1 MRGYHPTALLP
12 RSLPTRLSP
21 AVATNDACNDLVEAA
36 SSIQLRR
43 ILLEQLSY
51 PEASTRPRF
60 IFFDLDECLVM
71 PAAPFIDGL
80 PGSDALVRRLLLP
93 EEMLEA
99 LKQQMREA
107 YYRAPITLVD
117 AGLPTLIA
125 DLRARGV
132 IVHGLTSR
140 EAGPPTFAW
149 QAPTEPAWHNRLV
162 VEALRQH
169 HVHFSSLPPQ
179 LGLGNDA
186 LNTAAGGI
194 LYSGGA
200 NKAVLMQRV
209 TRGQPS
215 TLIDNSER
223 KLWKATSFG
232 RACVHGVHFTAAWAR
247 EASDAERRSWIVS
260 LATAKR
266 TADFGI

>member
-1 MRGYHPTALLP
+1 MRGCHPAIQLP
-12 RSLPTRLSP
+12 RSLPTRAP
-21 AVATNDACNDLVEAA
+21 PVVATFDACNGIVEAA
-36 SSIQLRR
+36 SSLQLRR
-43 ILLEQLSY
+43 ILLQQLSD
-51 PEASTRPRF
+51 PDTSARPRY

-71 PAAPFIDGL
+71 PAVPFIDGL

-93 EEMLEA
+93 EDMLET
-99 LKQQMREA
+99 LRQRMREA

-132 IVHGLTSR
+132 RVHGLTSR
-140 EAGPPTFAW
+140 EAGPPTF
-149 QAPTEPAWHNRLV
+149 AWHNRLV

-200 NKAVLMQRV
+200 NKGVLMQRV
-209 TRGQPS
+209 TRGLPS

-223 KLWKATSFG
+223 KLWKATSLG

-247 EASDAERRSWIVS
+247 EASDAERRSWI
-260 LATAKR
+260 ATQRLTTAER
-266 TADFGI
+266 TTDFDI